1 LFQIREKWLEPGPEV
16 LLKSKNQSTLVKTC
30 SKKILILFSHDTLEG
45 TCQVSPEVSK
55 KKRKRRVCV
64 LKNKTST

>member
-30 SKKILILFSHDTLEG
+30 SKKNLILFSHDTLEG